1 MPLPQVA
8 EAFDGLQA
16 AACHR
21 CKRISRWHHKVAER
35 LAGRT
40 SHASAQL
47 VQFAQTEVLGVVHN
61 DSVHVGHVDAALHDG
76 GGQQHVVIV
85 VGEIDDGLFE
95 LVGGHLSVRHEG
107 ACIGHHAFHHRLKV
121 IQPLDAVVDDE
132 RLAVAAQLEVQG
144 LLQDVVGEGV
154 DRCHY
159 GPSVGRGSGDGR
171 EVAGAH
177 QRELQRAWNGGGAHG
192 ERVDVHF
199 QLFEF
204 LFYRHTEFLLLID
217 YEQTEVVEFH
227 VFPHNAVRAY
237 EDVYL
242 PFGQVGQNL
251 FGLFGGSGAR
261 QIFHPCRE
269 VGQAFAER
277 VEMLI
282 GKHCGRHQHSHL
294 FVVGHGLEC
303 RADGH
308 FGFAET
314 HVAAH
319 KAVHRPWAF
328 HVFLHG
334 SRRCGLV
341 GGVLVDERCL
351 QLVLQVGVGRET
363 EPPSRP
369 FGRHRGG

>member
-1 MPLPQVA
+1 M
-8 EAFDGLQA
+8 
-16 AACHR
+16 
-21 CKRISRWHHKVAER
+21 
-35 LAGRT
+35 
-40 SHASAQL
+40 
-47 VQFAQTEVLGVVHN
+47 
-61 DSVHVGHVDAALHDG
+61 
-76 GGQQHVVIV
+76 
-85 VGEIDDGLFE
+85 
-95 LVGGHLSVRHEG
+95 
-107 ACIGHHAFHHRLKV
+107 
-121 IQPLDAVVDDE
+121 
-132 RLAVAAQLEVQG
+132 
-144 LLQDVVGEGV
+144 
-154 DRCHY
+154 
-159 GPSVGRGSGDGR
+159 
-171 EVAGAH
+171 
-177 QRELQRAWNGGGAHG
+177 
-192 ERVDVHF
+192 
-199 QLFEF
+199 
-204 LFYRHTEFLLLID
+204 
-217 YEQTEVVEFH
+217 EFH

-363 EPPSRP
+363 EPLLVLSGGIEADEVAGNVLEFALGFLLELVPCAGSEFVDSRFHP
-369 FGRHRGG
+369 LLAAVFGKLVQGVDADENCSCR